1 MRCVNR
7 GIQKPCCGH
16 CDMLCS
22 DIAIKVLLK
31 VVSAFLFCIKTMQ
44 QRNLSAILNIDDF
57 FLIEPRSSPKNDTTL
72 CKRLRKQCGEY
83 AYFKENVAIGHTF
96 RSLAVCSEHH
106 SQCLLL
112 HLQVIGQGR
121 KETKISLNFKY

>member
-1 MRCVNR
+1 M
-7 GIQKPCCGH
+7 PCCGH

-57 FLIEPRSSPKNDTTL
+57 FSYRATFFTKKPIQHCARGCVNCVVNMLIS
-72 CKRLRKQCGEY
+72 RKM
-83 AYFKENVAIGHTF
+83 
-96 RSLAVCSEHH
+96 
-106 SQCLLL
+106 SQLGTRFA
-112 HLQVIGQGR
+112 H
-121 KETKISLNFKY
+121 

>member
-1 MRCVNR
+1 MS
-7 GIQKPCCGH
+7 CCGH

-22 DIAIKVLLK
+22 DIAIKV
-31 VVSAFLFCIKTMQ
+31 FLSSHVLHQKT
-44 QRNLSAILNIDDF
+44 
-57 FLIEPRSSPKNDTTL
+57 DTTL
-72 CKRLRKQCGEY
+72 CKRLRKLCGEY
-83 AYFKENVAIGHTF
+83 AYFKENVAIGYTF

>member
-1 MRCVNR
+1 MRSVNR
-7 GIQKPCCGH
+7 GIQMSCCGH

-57 FLIEPRSSPKNDTTL
+57 FLIEPRSSPKDRYNTV
-72 CKRLRKQCGEY
+72 QE
-83 AYFKENVAIGHTF
+83 AA
-96 RSLAVCSEHH
+96 
-106 SQCLLL
+106 
-112 HLQVIGQGR
+112 
-121 KETKISLNFKY
+121 

>member
-1 MRCVNR
+1 MS
-7 GIQKPCCGH
+7 CCGH

-72 CKRLRKQCGEY
+72 CKRLHKLCGEY
-83 AYFKENVAIGHTF
+83 AYFKENVAIGYMF